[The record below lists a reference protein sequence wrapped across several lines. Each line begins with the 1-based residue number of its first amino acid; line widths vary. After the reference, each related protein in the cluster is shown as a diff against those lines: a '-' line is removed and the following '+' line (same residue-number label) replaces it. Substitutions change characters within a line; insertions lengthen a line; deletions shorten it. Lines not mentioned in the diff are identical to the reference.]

1 VTRQSAATGAKS
13 NADDCP
19 VRARN
24 RGLTRRENA
33 LVERRRQ
40 RRAQAIASRASFV
53 SSCGHCTVEINA
65 ISPPAGTRRRADDVL
80 RNARRRFHGIAQK
93 LNTGLLVLRKKE
105 REATWLN
112 NCRK

>member
-1 VTRQSAATGAKS
+1 VK
-13 NADDCP
+13 
-19 VRARN
+19 
-24 RGLTRRENA
+24 NA
-33 LVERRRQ
+33 LDERRRQ
-40 RRAQAIASRASFV
+40 RRGQAIASRASFV
-53 SSCGHCTVEINA
+53 SCGHCTVEINA

-112 NCRK
+112 DCRK